1 MTRFSLRPAHILLGL
16 LIVAYAS
23 FFSVQLILHY
33 YSFGSRALDLGN
45 MDQAIWNTLHG
56 RPFHQTNQPGLVNRL
71 SLHVEPI
78 LLPVS
83 LLYLVYSGPETLF
96 VLQSIVVA
104 LGAVPV
110 FALARFKLRSDG
122 LALVFALVYLMFPAI
137 QGATLLDFHAVTM
150 APTFLLAAFYFLE
163 TRRAW
168 LFALFSI
175 LAVACKEDITLL
187 VMMMGFYALVV
198 NRQRRLGLVTI
209 LLCAGWAALAVFVI
223 PPAFAGTGNIHWSR
237 YDHLGQT
244 PLDKVLNLFVRPHL
258 FLAQLQT
265 AGALTYLW
273 LLLAPTAF
281 LALLN
286 PVALLLALPSLGIN
300 LLSNYPAMQEVNAL
314 MYAAPIVP
322 AVMISS
328 IYGLANL
335 RRLWGW
341 ATRHV
346 AARRVQRSTAQHPL
360 RNEAPLAGGIHDGSP
375 ATFHASSFVSR
386 QVLPFP
392 LSLNL
397 FLGALILAASFAYH
411 LAYGYLPWGGQFRG
425 WEEVTR
431 HHRNAE
437 RIFAQIPPEAAL
449 SAHDRLNPHVSQR
462 KTLYIFDRIDDADHI
477 VLDVTEDSWP
487 LHPVELRHRVD
498 QFLADGFGVVDG
510 FDGYLLLAKN
520 PSGLPT
526 ELPETF
532 FDFARVDDPTK
543 FKPHFST
550 PVTFDDRL
558 QLLGYDLSL
567 GAHEEKLPVLTF
579 YWRALQP
586 LDHDYTL
593 WPFFLDR
600 AGQLIE
606 DTAERPMVTPLWYP
620 TSRWSPTE
628 ILATRTLPHDL
639 GDEFIIGVGVATARW
654 ADPAG
659 RLPVTGAKQELY
671 TFEQKTWVRLGG
683 FRRTDRHTYEPI
695 VPGPASA
702 PQQPRRVQ
710 FWGQIDLLG
719 TDWPGE
725 PLRAGA
731 GLPFTLYWQSANPLT
746 IDLKN
751 FAHLLDANGS
761 LVAQLDWTPQDRLG
775 PLPTTAWQ
783 PQRLVVDRQVLLLP
797 AGISPGQYH
806 LVVGWY
812 YPVTGDRLPLTA
824 SDLDSE
830 TGDTARIGEV
840 TIR

>member
-1 MTRFSLRPAHILLGL
+1 MTRLSCRPVHILLGL
-16 LIVAYAS
+16 LIIAYAS

-45 MDQAIWNTLHG
+45 MDQTIWNTLHG
-56 RPFHQTNQPGLVNRL
+56 RPFHQTNQPGAVSRL

-78 LLPVS
+78 LLPIS
-83 LLYLVYSGPETLF
+83 LLYLIYSGPETLF

-110 FALARFKLRSDG
+110 FALARFKLHSDG

-163 TRRAW
+163 RRRTW

-175 LAVACKEDITLL
+175 LVVACKEDMTLL
-187 VMMMGFYALVV
+187 VMMMGLYALVI
-198 NRQRRLGLVTI
+198 NRQRSLGLVTM
-209 LLCAGWAALAVFVI
+209 LLCVGWTALAVFVI
-223 PPAFAGTGNIHWSR
+223 PPAFAGTDNIHWDR
-237 YDHLGQT
+237 YSHLGQT
-244 PLDKVLNLFVRPHL
+244 PLDKVLNLFIRPHL
-258 FLAQLQT
+258 FLAQLQA
-265 AGALTYLW
+265 AGALTYLG

-281 LALLN
+281 IALLN
-286 PVALLLALPSLGIN
+286 PLTLLLALPSLGIN
-300 LLSNYPAMQEVNAL
+300 LLSNYAPMQEVNAL

-335 RRLWGW
+335 RRSGVWITQHF
-341 ATRHV
+341 AVRN
-346 AARRVQRSTAQHPL
+346 VQRYAAQHAPGNDSPL
-360 RNEAPLAGGIHDGSP
+360 PDGIHYP
-375 ATFHASSFVSR
+375 PHITFHVSQFIPR
-386 QVLPFP
+386 HVLPFP

-397 FLGALILAASFAYH
+397 FLGALLLAASFGYH
-411 LAYGYLPWGGQFRG
+411 LVYGYLPWGGQFRG
-425 WEEVTR
+425 WEEVTQ
-431 HHRNAE
+431 HHRNAG
-437 RIFAQIPPEAAL
+437 RIFAQIPPGAAL

-462 KTLYIFDRIDDADHI
+462 ETLYIFDRIDDADHI

-498 QFLADGFGVVDG
+498 QFLAEGFGVVDG

-520 PSGLPT
+520 RPGLPAA
-526 ELPETF
+526 LPETF
-532 FDFARVDDPTK
+532 FDFARVNNPES
-543 FKPHFST
+543 FKPQFST
-550 PVTFDDRL
+550 PVTFDDGL
-558 QLLGYDLSL
+558 QLLGYDLTL
-567 GAHEEKLPVLTF
+567 GAHEEKLPVVTL
-579 YWRALQP
+579 YWRALRP
-586 LDHDYTL
+586 PEHDFIL

-600 AGQLIE
+600 AGRLIE
-606 DTAERPMVTPLWYP
+606 DTGERPMVTPLWYP

-628 ILATRTLPHDL
+628 VIATRTLPRDL
-639 GDEFIIGVGVATARW
+639 GDEFIIAVGVARDRW

-659 RLPVTGAKQELY
+659 RLPITRVKKELY

-683 FRRTDRHTYEPI
+683 FHRTGRHTYEPI
-695 VPGPASA
+695 LPGPAV

-719 TDWPGE
+719 IDWPGE

-731 GLPFTLYWQSANPLT
+731 SLPFTLYWQSANPLT
-746 IDLKN
+746 IDLKC
-751 FAHLLDANGS
+751 FAHLLDANDKIM
-761 LVAQLDWTPQDRLG
+761 AQLDWTPQDRLG
-775 PLPTTAWQ
+775 LLPTTAWQ
-783 PQRLVVDRQVLLLP
+783 PQRSVIDQQVLAIP
-797 AGISPGQYH
+797 ADIPSGQYH

-824 SDLDSE
+824 SDLNGE
-830 TGDTARIGEV
+830 TGDTVSIGEI